1 MPHKRKPGAAIPDT
15 AAPETAHRIVVLIGT
30 GRSGTSL
37 CAKIL
42 KSLGLRLSDTLQRPN
57 EMNPEGYFED
67 QILVDANRQLIE
79 QFSPAAPHVPPRIPR
94 EAEAVAPILATI
106 RAHLRKHVLDE
117 EGLWG
122 FKDPRTAL
130 LLPTYRMIFQG
141 MGIVPSFVFC
151 ARDGSAVVESLLQ
164 ATRLSRN
171 AAEQVY
177 LTRCLTALRD
187 CAANCHVLH
196 YERLIADP
204 VGQIDA
210 LARFVWPEGDLP
222 RPLDEAARRAL
233 VDPTLD
239 RSSLKAQPL
248 TNPLARRMDALIA
261 GIEGHDFDR
270 APVLAELREM
280 GMIHDGY
287 LTWVAQVMDQRAAQG
302 VAGLRP
308 GVDKAAGALTADK
321 LLSGMGASMTALL
334 SDNARLRKARDTAEA
349 QVEAQERQIA
359 ETVAAERLRT
369 SEAAAEAEAEQRARE
384 DRLASLQEA
393 GTALTR
399 QLADA
404 QAELVQ
410 LREEHEIAV
419 DRARQHLGAL
429 AQLEKENARLKRQS
443 GQGGAKPAAKP
454 APAAAATGGNA
465 AGGAQAAAVAP
476 SEELRKA
483 RQNNAQLRQRIAEL
497 EKTAAREGA
506 RRRAAEATITAME
519 NSVRHQAGTALVE
532 AVRRPGW
539 RTITLPWRLVRIGA
553 ARSRPDDKGDAEG
566 QP

>member
-1 MPHKRKPGAAIPDT
+1 MPHQRKPGAVLPDT
-15 AAPETAHRIVVLIGT
+15 SAPETAQRIVVLIGT

-42 KSLGLRLSDTLQRPN
+42 KGLGLRLSDTLQRPN
-57 EMNPEGYFED
+57 EMNPDGYFED
-67 QILVDANRQLIE
+67 QVLVDANRQLTE

-94 EAEAVAPILATI
+94 EAEASAPALATI

-117 EGLWG
+117 DGLWG

-130 LLPTYRMIFQG
+130 LLPTYRLVFQG

-164 ATRLSRN
+164 ATRLSRD

-196 YERLIADP
+196 YERLLADP

-210 LARFVWPEGDLP
+210 LAGFVWPDGQP
-222 RPLDEAARRAL
+222 PQPLDEAAKRGL
-233 VDPTLD
+233 VDPALD

-261 GIEGHDFDR
+261 GIEGHGFDR

-287 LTWVAQVMDQRAAQG
+287 LTWVAQVMDQKAAQ
-302 VAGLRP
+302 AGTGIRL
-308 GVDKAAGALTADK
+308 GADKAAAPLAADK
-321 LLSGMGASMTALL
+321 LLAGMGASMTALL
-334 SDNARLRKARDTAEA
+334 SDNSRLRKARDSAEA
-349 QVEAQERQIA
+349 QLGAQERQIA
-359 ETVAAERLRT
+359 ETLAAGQLRD
-369 SEAAAEAEAEQRARE
+369 AQAVAEAEADQRLRE
-384 DRLASLQEA
+384 DSLASLRAA
-393 GTALTR
+393 GEALTR
-399 QLADA
+399 QLGDA

-419 DRARQHLGAL
+419 DRARQRL
-429 AQLEKENARLKRQS
+429 ATIEQLEKDKARLERRPA
-443 GQGGAKPAAKP
+443 QGEAKPAVRA
-454 APAAAATGGNA
+454 APAAGSAVPASATAAPA
-465 AGGAQAAAVAP
+465 
-476 SEELRKA
+476 SDELSRA
-483 RQNNAQLRQRIAEL
+483 RQNNAQLRKRIAEL
-497 EKTAAREGA
+497 EQLAAREGT
-506 RRRAAEATITAME
+506 RRQAAEATITAME
-519 NSVRHQAGTALVE
+519 NSVRHRAGTALVE
-532 AVRRPGW
+532 AVRQPGW
-539 RTITLPWRLVRIGA
+539 RTLTLPWRLIRIGA
-553 ARSRPDDKGDAEG
+553 RRTRPGQGDAG
-566 QP
+566 NQP